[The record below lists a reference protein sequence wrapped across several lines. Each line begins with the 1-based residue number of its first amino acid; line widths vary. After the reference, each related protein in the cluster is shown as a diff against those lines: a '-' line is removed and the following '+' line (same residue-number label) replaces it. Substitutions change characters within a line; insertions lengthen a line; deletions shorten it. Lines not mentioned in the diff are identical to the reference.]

1 MAKTKVYE
9 IEICVEEGYL
19 KVIPYKLQI
28 QYDDIM
34 KPYFSADTSKKG
46 QSKVFKCAMTK
57 KNHALVAHIL
67 DRDEWELRGDWEG
80 FSEWQTTEYLDQG
93 DVPERLK
100 KWLDELPTYELKLE
114 YK

>member
-34 KPYFSADTSKKG
+34 KPYLCADTSKNK
-46 QSKVFKCAMTK
+46 KVFKCAMNK
-57 KNHALVAHIL
+57 KNHDVISYVL
-67 DRDEWELRGDWEG
+67 DLEEWEMRGDWDG
-80 FSEWQTTEYLDQG
+80 FSEWKTTDYLFEG
-93 DVPERLK
+93 DTPERIK